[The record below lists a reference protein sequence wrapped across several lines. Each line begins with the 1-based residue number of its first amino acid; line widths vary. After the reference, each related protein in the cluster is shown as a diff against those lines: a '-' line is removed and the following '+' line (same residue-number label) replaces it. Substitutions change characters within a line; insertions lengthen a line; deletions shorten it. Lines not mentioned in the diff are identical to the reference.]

1 MKRIILISLLIPLLF
16 PAFASAAEQTLIM
29 QVNNMNCALCPLMV
43 KKAIGKVV
51 GVISVEVDYGKHQAV
66 VIFDD
71 AVVNPKQIALAS
83 TNAGYPAQP
92 SGKSG
97 HE

>member
-1 MKRIILISLLIPLLF
+1 MKRIILFLILLLPVISP
-16 PAFASAAEQTLIM
+16 AAEQTLIFY
-29 QVNNMNCALCPLMV
+29 VENMSCALCPLTV
-43 KKAIGKVV
+43 KKAMGGVE
-51 GVISVEVDYGKHQAV
+51 GVISVDVEYARHQAV

-71 AVVNPKQIALAS
+71 AVASPKQIALAS

-92 SGKSG
+92 VEKRA